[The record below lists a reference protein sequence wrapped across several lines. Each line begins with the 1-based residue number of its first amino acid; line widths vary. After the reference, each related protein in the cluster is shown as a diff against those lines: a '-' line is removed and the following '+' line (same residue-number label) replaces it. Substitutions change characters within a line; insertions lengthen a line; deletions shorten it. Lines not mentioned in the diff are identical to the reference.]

1 MSDDNT
7 QDRAQWLE
15 ARKRYIGGSDA
26 AAIMGLSPWS
36 TPVELWMEKTGR
48 SVKAPPDAARERVFA
63 RGKKLEPII
72 IDMVVDKLRGQGHEV
87 ELVAKNQRYTDPEF
101 PFMSCEIDMELRIDG
116 ELVNGDAKSV
126 HGFARR
132 KWGAE
137 DTEDI
142 PIEYA
147 AQFMHGLMVTPGN
160 RQRCLVAALIGLD
173 DVAIYWLH
181 RDEETIAA
189 MRAKEVEFWQD
200 CVLGGVMPDPMV
212 FNDIKVLFPSDNGQ
226 AIEATADIAD
236 KVKQLAEIKARIK
249 TWEASEEELKF
260 EVSEFISPNAR
271 LTFNGKELAS
281 WKGQD
286 ETRLDTTA
294 FKEAHP
300 ALFAEF
306 TRTKTIRVLRL
317 KKAKQ

>member
-48 SVKAPPDAARERVFA
+48 SVKALPDAARERVFA

-286 ETRLDTTA
+286 DTRLDTA
-294 FKEAHP
+294 LFKASHP
-300 ALFAEF
+300 ALFTEF
-306 TRTKTIRVLRL
+306 SRTKVIRVLRL
-317 KKAKQ
+317 KKASS